1 MENLINFIT
10 GGAETFTPSA
20 IVGIIVFVT
29 IFDGLSF
36 LIASV
41 MSGVRR

>member
-1 MENLINFIT
+1 MGNLINFIT
-10 GGAETFTPSA
+10 GGAETFTPDA

-36 LIASV
+36 LVASAL
-41 MSGVRR
+41 SGVRR